1 MTAVFKTKDE
11 AYSSL
16 KSNFEKLVGQ
26 TTQTGSVIDMYN
38 KVIGIE
44 CAYMYNLIE
53 ENKKAHNSETTP
65 HCRIK
70 CSACGANKLNGGK
83 CDARK

>member
-1 MTAVFKTKDE
+1 MAAAYKTKDE

-38 KVIGIE
+38 KVIAME
-44 CAYMYNLIE
+44 CEDMYNLIE
-53 ENKKAHNSETTP
+53 ENKNPYLFTNTSG
-65 HCRIK
+65 
-70 CSACGANKLNGGK
+70 SDL
-83 CDARK
+83 D